1 MSNNKGLTAFVVDDT
16 PMALETLANDLRRQ
30 PEFEKVY
37 TYTNY
42 TDATLPLLELQPEV
56 LFLDVEVPG
65 KTGLEFLQS
74 IRPRVNFTFKVVFY
88 SGFSD
93 YMLDAIRQSAFDFL
107 LKPYK
112 QSELRTIID
121 RIVQDMESNTKVRHL
136 IVKDMPHKI
145 AMQTISE
152 LLLVSMEEMLLFNYI
167 SDHRSWQLT
176 LTDGTSH
183 MLKKGL
189 TAEDILKVH
198 PIFARISNMVIINLT
213 YLAAVENYTQRCR
226 LCPPFE
232 HIVISASRRY
242 FGKLKE
248 RFELL

>member
-16 PMALETLANDLRRQ
+16 PVALETLANDLRRQ

-152 LLLVSMEEMLLFNYI
+152 LLLVSMEEM
-167 SDHRSWQLT
+167 
-176 LTDGTSH
+176 
-183 MLKKGL
+183 
-189 TAEDILKVH
+189 
-198 PIFARISNMVIINLT
+198 
-213 YLAAVENYTQRCR
+213 
-226 LCPPFE
+226 
-232 HIVISASRRY
+232 
-242 FGKLKE
+242 
-248 RFELL
+248 

>member
-93 YMLDAIRQSAFDFL
+93 YMLDAIRPS
-107 LKPYK
+107 
-112 QSELRTIID
+112 
-121 RIVQDMESNTKVRHL
+121 
-136 IVKDMPHKI
+136 
-145 AMQTISE
+145 
-152 LLLVSMEEMLLFNYI
+152 VSL
-167 SDHRSWQLT
+167 
-176 LTDGTSH
+176 
-183 MLKKGL
+183 
-189 TAEDILKVH
+189 
-198 PIFARISNMVIINLT
+198 
-213 YLAAVENYTQRCR
+213 
-226 LCPPFE
+226 
-232 HIVISASRRY
+232 
-242 FGKLKE
+242 
-248 RFELL
+248 

>member
-93 YMLDAIRQSAFDFL
+93 YMLDAIRQSPLTFCLNLISKANCVRL
-107 LKPYK
+107 SIVSYKIWRAIRRCATSSLK
-112 QSELRTIID
+112 T
-121 RIVQDMESNTKVRHL
+121 
-136 IVKDMPHKI
+136 
-145 AMQTISE
+145 
-152 LLLVSMEEMLLFNYI
+152 
-167 SDHRSWQLT
+167 
-176 LTDGTSH
+176 
-183 MLKKGL
+183 
-189 TAEDILKVH
+189 
-198 PIFARISNMVIINLT
+198 
-213 YLAAVENYTQRCR
+213 
-226 LCPPFE
+226 CPT
-232 HIVISASRRY
+232 R
-242 FGKLKE
+242 
-248 RFELL
+248 

>member
-183 MLKKGL
+183 MLKTGQ
-189 TAEDILKVH
+189 THQI
-198 PIFARISNMVIINLT
+198 
-213 YLAAVENYTQRCR
+213 
-226 LCPPFE
+226 
-232 HIVISASRRY
+232 
-242 FGKLKE
+242 
-248 RFELL
+248 ELPVNSLSK